1 MLSSL
6 AANNITCKNANVT
19 KTVLGLDWIA
29 TGKLN
34 DYVLGSGIDPKMLT
48 TKTSEVMYMDNG
60 NMFLAGMTASD
71 EIERTL
77 QMTAWRQ
84 QLKRYCNI
92 VVTEIQEVSQHG
104 HYADVDEDAGKVDEV
119 SIKKITK
126 VPPTKTNDRSNVK
139 RRASASVAKAVAAV
153 QGKRRKK
160 NP

>member
-1 MLSSL
+1 MLTSL

-77 QMTAWRQ
+77 QMTAWRGVNSSRGTAISSSP
-84 QLKRYCNI
+84 KFRKSRST
-92 VVTEIQEVSQHG
+92 VT
-104 HYADVDEDAGKVDEV
+104 
-119 SIKKITK
+119 T
-126 VPPTKTNDRSNVK
+126 PT
-139 RRASASVAKAVAAV
+139 
-153 QGKRRKK
+153 
-160 NP
+160 

>member
-1 MLSSL
+1 M
-6 AANNITCKNANVT
+6 
-19 KTVLGLDWIA
+19 DWIA
-29 TGKLN
+29 KGKLD
-34 DYVLGSGIDPKMLT
+34 DYVLESGIDPKMLT
-48 TKTSEVMYMDNG
+48 NKTSEVMYMDNS

-139 RRASASVAKAVAAV
+139 RRASASVAKAVEAV

-160 NP
+160 NT

>member
-1 MLSSL
+1 MLTSL

-29 TGKLN
+29 KGKLD
-34 DYVLGSGIDPKMLT
+34 DYVLESGIDPKMLT
-48 TKTSEVMYMDNG
+48 NKTSEVMYMDNA

-71 EIERTL
+71 DVERTL

-119 SIKKITK
+119 SIKKISK
-126 VPPTKTNDRSNVK
+126 VPPKKSDRSNVK
-139 RRASASVAKAVAAV
+139 RRASASVAKAVEAV

-160 NP
+160 KT